1 MDSCIL
7 QPKVQSIQVEGW
19 STIREIKSELSEPAC
34 HRGHGG
40 VCDRMVDSKQE
51 TGGEYVRTSE
61 AVQTTTTHA
70 HAQKHSDTCNEVGRR
85 LHQGSVGFSPVKNA
99 L

>member
-1 MDSCIL
+1 M
-7 QPKVQSIQVEGW
+7 QSIQVEGW

-34 HRGHGG
+34 HREHGG

-51 TGGEYVRTSE
+51 TGGSMCERRKL
-61 AVQTTTTHA
+61 ADHAATHA